1 MTVEFHI
8 HRIPGQGRKHSVSR
22 KIILMRHGQPK
33 LVATDKMSALDMKEW
48 IEHYNR
54 SEITSQPVPDA
65 SMQLAAT
72 ATVIVSS
79 NAPRALTSVQAL
91 GLKPALVDALFGE
104 AQLPYGHWKLPRLS
118 PFTWAFIL
126 RVLWLCGY
134 SRSVES
140 VATARMRASTA
151 AQRLQSLAASDG
163 PVLLL
168 GHGFMNRMIAKQLV
182 ADGWTRQKRN
192 GNQYW
197 SATVYQYGGV

>member
-1 MTVEFHI
+1 MSKT
-8 HRIPGQGRKHSVSR
+8 
-22 KIILMRHGQPK
+22 IILMRHGQPK
-33 LVATDKMSALDMKEW
+33 LAATDKMSALDMKNW
-48 IEHYNR
+48 IEQYNR
-54 SEITSQPVPDA
+54 SEITNQPVPDA

-79 NAPRALTSVQAL
+79 SAPRALTSLQVL
-91 GLKPALVDALFGE
+91 GLKPTLVDALFCE
-104 AQLPYGHWKLPRLS
+104 AQLPYAHWRLPRLS

-140 VATARMRASTA
+140 VGTARIRASMA
-151 AQRLQSLAASDG
+151 AQRLQSLASEG

-168 GHGFMNRMIAKQLV
+168 GHGFMNRMISKQLL

-192 GNQYW
+192 GSQYW
-197 SATVYQYGGV
+197 SATVYRYNGAEDLHCRQGKWAKY

>member
-1 MTVEFHI
+1 
-8 HRIPGQGRKHSVSR
+8 VSR

-33 LVATDKMSALDMKEW
+33 LDATDKMSALDMKDW
-48 IEHYNR
+48 IEQYDR
-54 SEITSQPVPDA
+54 SEITDQPVPDA
-65 SMQLAAT
+65 SKQLAAI

-91 GLKPALVDALFGE
+91 GLKPAFVDALFRE
-104 AQLPYGHWKLPRLS
+104 APLPYGHWKLPRLS

-134 SRSVES
+134 SRRVES
-140 VATARMRASTA
+140 VGIARMRARTA
-151 AQRLQSLAASDG
+151 AQRLQSLASEG

-168 GHGFMNRMIAKQLV
+168 GHGFMNRMIARQLE

-192 GNQYW
+192 GSQYW
-197 SATVYQYGGV
+197 SATVYQNGGV

>member
-1 MTVEFHI
+1 
-8 HRIPGQGRKHSVSR
+8 
-22 KIILMRHGQPK
+22 MRHGQPK
-33 LVATDKMSALDMKEW
+33 LAATEKISALEMKDW
-48 IEHYNR
+48 IEQYNR
-54 SEITSQPVPDA
+54 SEITHHPVPHA
-65 SMQLAAT
+65 SMRLAAT

-79 NAPRALTSVQAL
+79 SAPRALTSVQAL

-104 AQLPYGHWKLPRLS
+104 AQLPCGHWKLLRLS

-140 VATARMRASTA
+140 AGAAKMRASTA
-151 AQRLQSLAASDG
+151 ARRLQSLSNEG

-182 ADGWTRQKRN
+182 ADGWVRQKRN
-192 GNQYW
+192 GSQYW
-197 SATVYQYGGV
+197 SATVYQYSGV

>member
-1 MTVEFHI
+1 
-8 HRIPGQGRKHSVSR
+8 
-22 KIILMRHGQPK
+22 MRHGQPK
-33 LVATDKMSALDMKEW
+33 LVATDKMSALDMKDW
-48 IEHYNR
+48 IEQYNQ
-54 SEITSQPVPDA
+54 SEITDQPVPDA

-79 NAPRALTSVQAL
+79 SASRALTSVQAL
-91 GLKPALVDALFGE
+91 GLKPALVDALFCE

-134 SRSVES
+134 SRRVES
-140 VATARMRASTA
+140 AGTARMRASTA
-151 AQRLQSLAASDG
+151 ARRLQSLASEG

-182 ADGWTRQKRN
+182 ADGWVRQKRN
-192 GNQYW
+192 GSQYW
-197 SATVYQYGGV
+197 SATVYQYGGA